1 MAIPAFDTYV
11 AAKTLRTAGFDEK
24 QTEAAVTVIR
34 EAVAETSATKEG
46 QDRLQVDIERL
57 QAGQDRLQADLER
70 LQADLER
77 LQADLD
83 KLRAEMQSGRA
94 ELRAEMKEG
103 QDRLQAGLDRL
114 QADQDRLRAE
124 MKEGQDR
131 LQAGHDRLQADLDKL
146 RAEMVTKADLQ
157 IYLEASEDRTRSRW
171 RADMLG
177 MVLAFTAIMLTGF
190 GAIVALV

>member
-114 QADQDRLRAE
+114 RAE
-124 MKEGQDR
+124 MKESQDR
-131 LQAGHDRLQADLDKL
+131 LRAGHDRLQADLDKL
-146 RAEMVTKADLQ
+146 RAEVVTKADLQ